1 MGNIKFMGDLIKS
14 SYWGLL
20 ILIGAFIL
28 DIFVDYNYT
37 IGIINNIIRYN
48 LLDYGLN
55 ELNDGLIDVAIAI
68 FTVSGIFISITTLI
82 IQHISDKRGTVI
94 MKLFLE
100 DEVFLKFLAVI
111 LYLSIILLLSAIM
124 KVFNVYLVLVV
135 IFGILLSVCTFLSY
149 IKKVCEIV
157 NPSESICYVLEKLSK
172 EELSKDNWKN
182 KIIRKIKN
190 LTYMEKLKNLLK
202 KEIKTNNNGNNGTNG
217 KSKDK
222 KKIEKPVE
230 YNSLFRVYKIIKNQ
244 LESGDLD
251 TAEKCISSLGGYYEK
266 LFKKYGNN
274 PKNQG
279 YFIDYTFVIRRIIN
293 EYTSILN
300 KKESKDPLWHKVYES
315 SIDALYKIAEVKINN
330 NNDIDLE
337 LEIIETIYENGMSLN
352 AKNDEIKRFKII
364 FTDKIIETIGKLFE
378 KYTISLYTSNHDV
391 FKTISFKIIF
401 EYERSKDSCY
411 LWLLEE
417 FLKKIYNPYG
427 EYGTVKRAIR
437 DNSYQFI
444 LMNINELKEKIES
457 LDKPSYT
464 HT

>member
-1 MGNIKFMGDLIKS
+1 MSEDKYDKIIDLAKRRGYLWS
-14 SYWGLL
+14 SFEVYGG
-20 ILIGAFIL
+20 IAG
-28 DIFVDYNYT
+28 FVDYGPLGA
-37 IGIINNIIRYN
+37 ILKNNVIETWRKHYIVKEEFYEIDSPTVTPYEVLKASGHVDN
-48 LLDYGLN
+48 FTDPMI

-222 KKIEKPVE
+222 KK
-230 YNSLFRVYKIIKNQ
+230 L
-244 LESGDLD
+244 
-251 TAEKCISSLGGYYEK
+251 EK
-266 LFKKYGNN
+266 LEEGKKLQE
-274 PKNQG
+274 K
-279 YFIDYTFVIRRIIN
+279 
-293 EYTSILN
+293 ILN
-300 KKESKDPLWHKVYES
+300 RLREHTDQKK
-315 SIDALYKIAEVKINN
+315 
-330 NNDIDLE
+330 
-337 LEIIETIYENGMSLN
+337 G
-352 AKNDEIKRFKII
+352 
-364 FTDKIIETIGKLFE
+364 
-378 KYTISLYTSNHDV
+378 
-391 FKTISFKIIF
+391 
-401 EYERSKDSCY
+401 
-411 LWLLEE
+411 
-417 FLKKIYNPYG
+417 
-427 EYGTVKRAIR
+427 
-437 DNSYQFI
+437 
-444 LMNINELKEKIES
+444 
-457 LDKPSYT
+457 
-464 HT
+464 